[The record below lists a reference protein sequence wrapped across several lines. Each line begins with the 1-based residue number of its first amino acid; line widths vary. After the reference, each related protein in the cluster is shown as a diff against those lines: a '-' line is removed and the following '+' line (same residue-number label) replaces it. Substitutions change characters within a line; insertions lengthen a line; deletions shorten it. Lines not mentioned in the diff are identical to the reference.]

1 MTPPEQADQ
10 AQDEAPTEII
20 AEDALEQRVVPF
32 MGDDLAAART
42 EAGGIYLSL
51 PGICRA
57 LGLTAQA
64 QLRRI
69 TRTPNLRRALRR
81 IPLETRGGPQIVNCL
96 RLDKVALWLAGVE
109 TLSVKEQYRA
119 KIEAYQE
126 ELAPLAMQVFMRSV
140 GIAPAPQ
147 PSAPPA
153 PTAPPNSQLAER
165 VAEIAEQ
172 MDALTSVLM
181 FMREH
186 MNAQLAQLASNH
198 EQINSLSGRL
208 DDAVTLLE
216 MLTTRQQSEPKN
228 ALGTQPAPNLTT
240 AHIRA
245 IQEQIDRMVQE
256 TRRLPSPLSHF
267 MIYGR
272 LKRRFHASSYREIPD
287 DRYEEILDFLL
298 DELRRA
304 LNGEEPEQD
313 NPF

>member
-1 MTPPEQADQ
+1 
-10 AQDEAPTEII
+10 
-20 AEDALEQRVVPF
+20 
-32 MGDDLAAART
+32 MGDDLTAART
-42 EAGGIYLSL
+42 EAGSIYLSL

-57 LGLTAQA
+57 LGLTTQA

-96 RLDKVALWLAGVE
+96 RLDKVALWLAGIE

-126 ELAPLAMQVFMRSV
+126 ELAPLAMQIFMRSI
-140 GIAPAPQ
+140 GIVPMQPTVPAD
-147 PSAPPA
+147 
-153 PTAPPNSQLAER
+153 SQLAEQ
-165 VAEIAEQ
+165 VAELAEQ

-186 MNAQLAQLASNH
+186 MNAQLAQLAANN
-198 EQINSLSGRL
+198 EQINTLSGRL

-216 MLTTRQQSEPKN
+216 MLAARQETAPRQNKN
-228 ALGTQPAPNLTT
+228 APAIDSAFQLTPT
-240 AHIRA
+240 HVRA

-287 DRYEEILDFLL
+287 ERYEEILDFLL

-304 LNGEEPEQD
+304 LTNQDPEQGGL
-313 NPF
+313 F

>member
-1 MTPPEQADQ
+1 MPQEPSDLE
-10 AQDEAPTEII
+10 QDEAPAEIVS
-20 AEDALEQRVVPF
+20 EEALEQRIVPF

-42 EAGGIYLSL
+42 EAGSIYLSL
-51 PGICRA
+51 PGVCRA
-57 LGLTAQA
+57 LGLTTQA

-96 RLDKVALWLAGVE
+96 RLDKVALWLAGIE

-126 ELAPLAMQVFMRSV
+126 DLAPLAMQVFMRSI
-140 GIAPAPQ
+140 GIVPAQ
-147 PSAPPA
+147 PTIMAD
-153 PTAPPNSQLAER
+153 SQLAEQ
-165 VAEIAEQ
+165 VAELAEQ
-172 MDALTSVLM
+172 MDALTSVLL

-186 MNAQLAQLASNH
+186 MNAQLSQLAANN
-198 EQINSLSGRL
+198 EQINTLSGRL

-216 MLTTRQQSEPKN
+216 MLATRQETAQRQNKN
-228 ALGTQPAPNLTT
+228 APATDSALQLTP
-240 AHIRA
+240 AHVRA

-287 DRYEEILDFLL
+287 ESYEEVLDFLL

-304 LNGEEPEQD
+304 LTNQDPERGGL
-313 NPF
+313 F